1 MQYILGIDIG
11 TGSTKAV
18 AVDYNGKAIHT
29 EQVAYPTLSPHPG
42 YSEQAPEIIWQAFL
56 KCILRSIEALQQAP
70 QGVSLSS
77 AMHSFIPVDAAGNP
91 LMNMITWAD
100 NRSASI
106 ADRIKHSPTGELIYQ
121 QTGTPV
127 HAMSPL
133 CKIIWLRENDPDVYA
148 AAFKYISIKEYIW
161 FRLFGVY
168 EIDHSIASAT
178 GLFDIEKLQWSEAA
192 LQLCGITADKLS
204 IPVSTTFQR
213 SITTQVAAD
222 AKEIPAGIPFMAGAS
237 DGCCANV
244 GSFAVEPGIAALTI
258 GTSGAI
264 RVANTKPTFNFGAM
278 TFNYR
283 LDESTFISGGPI
295 NNGGVALR
303 WYLSSFLKKDIADA
317 AIYDE
322 VIGEIDT
329 IKAGSDGLIFLPYIL
344 GERAPLWNSETC
356 GVFFGITARHTQAY
370 FTRAVLEGITLSL
383 YHISQCLEESGLAIQ
398 QVNVSGGFVH
408 SDRWVQLLADI
419 FGKPIGLVNTDDA
432 SAIGAA
438 YMTLKK
444 INALADYRSLKP
456 DSVRIFTPNIENHQV
471 YKESIFPL
479 FRNLTNSL
487 LLNMG
492 VLSDMKASALI

>member
-1 MQYILGIDIG
+1 MHYILGIDIG

-29 EQVAYPTLSPHPG
+29 EQVAYPTLSPQPG

-56 KCILRSIEALQQAP
+56 KCILRSIEALQHAP
-70 QGVSLSS
+70 QGISLSS
-77 AMHSFIPVDAAGNP
+77 AMHSFIPVDANGRP

-100 NRSASI
+100 NRSAAI
-106 ADRIKHSPTGELIYQ
+106 ADRIKNSSTGESIYR

-133 CKIIWLRENDPDVYA
+133 CKIIWLRENEADLYASVY
-148 AAFKYISIKEYIW
+148 KYISIKEYIW

-178 GLFDIEKLQWSEAA
+178 GLFDIEKLQWNEPS
-192 LQLCGITADKLS
+192 LQLCGISPDKLS
-204 IPVSTTFQR
+204 VPVSTTFQR
-213 SITTQVAAD
+213 NILTELAATTTG
-222 AKEIPAGIPFMAGAS
+222 IPAGIPFIVGAS

-244 GSFAVEPGIAALTI
+244 GSFAVGPGIAALTI

-264 RVANTKPTFNFGAM
+264 RVANTTPTFNFGAM
-278 TFNYR
+278 TFNYK
-283 LDESTFISGGPI
+283 LDETTFISGGPI

-322 VIGEIDT
+322 VLGEIDT
-329 IKAGSDGLIFLPYIL
+329 VEAGSDGLIFLPYIL

-370 FTRAVLEGITLSL
+370 FTRAVLEGICLSL
-383 YHISQCLEESGLAIQ
+383 YHISQCLEESGLPIQ

-408 SDRWVQLLADI
+408 SERWVQLLADI

-438 YMTLKK
+438 YMALKK
-444 INALADYRSLKP
+444 INSLADYSSLKP
-456 DSVRIFTPNIENHQV
+456 DSVRIFTPNSANHNV
-471 YKESIFPL
+471 YRESVFPL
-479 FRNLTNSL
+479 FRNLPNTL
-487 LLNMG
+487 LLNMR
-492 VLSDMKASALI
+492 VLSDMKASAVI

>member
-56 KCILRSIEALQQAP
+56 KCILRSIEALQQVP
-70 QGVSLSS
+70 QGISLSS
-77 AMHSFIPVDAAGNP
+77 AMHSFIPVDAADNP

-106 ADRIKHSPTGELIYQ
+106 ADRIKNSATGEVIYR

-133 CKIIWLRENDPDVYA
+133 CKIIWLRENDADVFA
-148 AAFKYISIKEYIW
+148 TASKYISIKEYIW

-204 IPVSTTFQR
+204 VPVSTTFQR
-213 SITTQVAAD
+213 NILTEIAAD
-222 AKEIPAGIPFMAGAS
+222 VTGIPPGIPFIAGAS

-264 RVANTKPTFNFGAM
+264 RVANTHPTFNFGAM

-317 AIYDE
+317 ATYDE
-322 VIGEIDT
+322 VLAEIDT
-329 IKAGSDGLIFLPYIL
+329 VKAGSNGLLFLPYIL

-356 GVFFGITARHTQAY
+356 GVFFGITAQHTQAY

-383 YHISQCLEESGLAIQ
+383 YNISQCLEESGLAIH

-408 SDRWVQLLADI
+408 SERWVQLLADI

-438 YMTLKK
+438 YMALKK
-444 INALADYRSLKP
+444 FNSLADYHSLKP

-479 FRNLTNSL
+479 FRNLTNTL

-492 VLSDMKASALI
+492 VLADMKASVLI